1 MTSEPDST
9 PRRPP
14 PTIDLKATEV
24 GAEKP
29 AAEPGNM
36 DAQAEASP
44 GEPSGTS
51 GGSSARTYLMT
62 ALAGI
67 AGGAI
72 GAVVIAS
79 GLWLAGY
86 IPPRAAPA
94 ETNAAANDAAFT
106 DLQSRLAKIEDA
118 QQAHPQQQQADPALA
133 SRLATAE
140 AATKS
145 LADQLT
151 ALKASADGAAGA
163 AQNALAQAKAASTAA
178 DAAKTA
184 GQNGVSHGDID
195 ALGARVAA
203 LDSAV
208 KKLTDDIAH
217 EPRTADD
224 RAARLTVVTEALR
237 AAVDRGAPFQ
247 AELAAA
253 KSLGV
258 EQNATAA
265 LEPFAAAGVPSA
277 MALAHDL
284 AALVPALQQAVE
296 PKSSNGSFLD
306 RLEANAQHLVRVTP
320 VDAPVGDDPVSV
332 VTRISVDAERADIAA
347 ALADIA
353 KLPDTAKPL
362 TATWAQKAQARE
374 AALAAS
380 RKLAADALAALDK
393 PNPQ

>member
-29 AAEPGNM
+29 AAEPG
-36 DAQAEASP
+36 DADAPAEASAAQ
-44 GEPSGTS
+44 PSGAS
-51 GGSSARTYLMT
+51 GGGSARTYLMT

-67 AGGAI
+67 AGGVVGAI
-72 GAVVIAS
+72 VISS
-79 GLWLAGY
+79 GLWFAGY
-86 IPPRAAPA
+86 IPLGAAPS
-94 ETNAAANDAAFT
+94 ETNWAADDTAFT
-106 DLQSRLAKIEDA
+106 DIRSRLAKIENA
-118 QQAHPQQQQADPALA
+118 QQTQPQQQADPALA
-133 SRLATAE
+133 SRLAAAE

-145 LADQLT
+145 LADQLAT
-151 ALKASADGAAGA
+151 LKGSVDGAAGA
-163 AQNALAQAKAASTAA
+163 AQNALTQAKAASTAA
-178 DAAKTA
+178 
-184 GQNGVSHGDID
+184 QNGVARSDFD
-195 ALGARVAA
+195 ALGARIAA
-203 LDSAV
+203 LDSTV
-208 KKLTDDIAH
+208 KKLADDVARQ
-217 EPRTADD
+217 PRSADD

-237 AAVDRGAPFQ
+237 AAVDRGAPYQ
-247 AELAAA
+247 AELAAV
-253 KSLGV
+253 KSLGA

-277 MALAHDL
+277 MALAHEL

-306 RLEANAQHLVRVTP
+306 RLEANAQHLVRITP
-320 VDAPVGDDPVSV
+320 VDAPAGDDPVSV
-332 VTRISVDAERADIAA
+332 VTRISVDAGRADITA

-353 KLPDTAKPL
+353 KLPEAAKPL
-362 TATWAQKAQARE
+362 TAAWAQKAQTRE

-380 RKLAADALAALDK
+380 RKLAADALAALNK